1 MKKESGFDNNGTA
14 TPGPSKI
21 NINCDIK
28 NTSRKNLE
36 RIHFVMLGFRT
47 LILHYGY
54 KNVKIHIKPDV

>member
-28 NTSRKNLE
+28 KYIE
-36 RIHFVMLGFRT
+36 
-47 LILHYGY
+47 Y
-54 KNVKIHIKPDV
+54 